1 MESLGRLPRRL
12 RLAEA
17 LPGCL
22 GRPEYSSEEECSSVE
37 ELGYRSRSRTAEEER
52 EIGEYS
58 ASDILFGHWKYCQIV
73 NVDLDR
79 ASKLIFDF
87 SRGIFDTAGFIF
99 RCPGSGED
107 LSMMKSKPES

>member
-52 EIGEYS
+52 NIGEYS
-58 ASDILFGHWKYCQIV
+58 AHPIYCLVIGNIV
-73 NVDLDR
+73 KSSMSISIERQNL
-79 ASKLIFDF
+79 SST
-87 SRGIFDTAGFIF
+87 SRGAYSILQDSFFGVQALARI
-99 RCPGSGED
+99 
-107 LSMMKSKPES
+107 